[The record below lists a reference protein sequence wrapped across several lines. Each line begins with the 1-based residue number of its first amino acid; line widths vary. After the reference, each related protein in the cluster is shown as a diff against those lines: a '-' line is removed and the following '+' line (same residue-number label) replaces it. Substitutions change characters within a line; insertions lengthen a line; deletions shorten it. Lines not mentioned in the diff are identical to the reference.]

1 MDSKEPGPDILIRL
15 RPLAGSE
22 VPWAHRLK
30 RLLKHSLR
38 AFGFRAVEVR
48 EVREAK
54 AEESDLPDSK

>member
-1 MDSKEPGPDILIRL
+1 MDSKEPDILIRL

-48 EVREAK
+48 EVRAK
-54 AEESDLPDSK
+54 ESDLPDPK

>member
-48 EVREAK
+48 EVK
-54 AEESDLPDSK
+54 SEESDISDPK

>member
-1 MDSKEPGPDILIRL
+1 MDSKEPDILIRL

-48 EVREAK
+48 EVK
-54 AEESDLPDSK
+54 AEESDLPDHKQVR